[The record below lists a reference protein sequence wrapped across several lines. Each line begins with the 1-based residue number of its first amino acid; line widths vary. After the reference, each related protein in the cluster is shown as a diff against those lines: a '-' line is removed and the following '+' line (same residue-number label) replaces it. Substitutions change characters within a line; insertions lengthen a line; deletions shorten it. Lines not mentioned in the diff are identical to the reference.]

1 MNENEIERVKRK
13 KKLVVSALLQVLDS
27 DSDEDLITMVCNEQ
41 ARKRRKPRVAI
52 KNYVENVVL
61 KMNENEI
68 ERVKRKKKLV
78 VSALLQVL
86 DSDSDED
93 LITMVCNEQAR
104 KRRKPRVAIKN
115 YVENVVSCYTDDIKM
130 YTQTYRHSHLTTDV
144 SGVPGVEHLDK
155 YPSVLLAVAI
165 GTVSADLPNKSK

>member
-1 MNENEIERVKRK
+1 
-13 KKLVVSALLQVLDS
+13 
-27 DSDEDLITMVCNEQ
+27 
-41 ARKRRKPRVAI
+41 
-52 KNYVENVVL
+52 
-61 KMNENEI
+61 MNENEI

-115 YVENVVSCYTDDIKM
+115 YVENVVSFYTDDFKCHFRVRKD
-130 YTQTYRHSHLTTDV
+130 TFEHLLHILGPSLKEQNA
-144 SGVPGVEHLDK
+144 SGVGRHT
-155 YPSVLLAVAI
+155 YPPEKQLLVALSMLANQE
-165 GTVSADLPNKSK
+165 VYR